1 MAADA
6 ASDDQRTT
14 VRATASRAAD
24 AAGAKRTR
32 TVAVRLTDAEEA
44 AWIAA
49 AAADGHRQLGAWVRE
64 RAVAG
69 YLGKVR
75 AKTGGGGLSAEAAAE
90 VAAMRQQMTKVGNN
104 LNQIA
109 KAINAGQVP
118 PQMAESLQKGWLEKW
133 GQELG
138 RMADRLD
145 ALDDQG

>member
-6 ASDDQRTT
+6 SSTEARASA
-14 VRATASRAAD
+14 RAGASQAAD
-24 AAGAKRTR
+24 AGPAKRIR
-32 TVAVRLTDAEEA
+32 TVAVRLSEAEEA

-49 AAADGHRQLGAWVRE
+49 ALADGYRQLGAWVRE

-75 AKTGGGGLSAEAAAE
+75 PRQSAVSSEAAQE
-90 VAAMRQQMTKVGNN
+90 IAALRQEMARWGNN

-109 KAINAGQVP
+109 RAINSGQVP
-118 PQMAESLQKGWLEKW
+118 ANIEQHLRQHWPQY
-133 GQELG
+133 GQTLA

-145 ALDDQG
+145 ALEG

>member
-6 ASDDQRTT
+6 ASDDRRTE
-14 VRATASRAAD
+14 VRATASPAA
-24 AAGAKRTR
+24 AAAPAKRTR

-44 AWIAA
+44 AWIDAA
-49 AAADGHRQLGAWVRE
+49 LADGHRQLGAWVRE

-75 AKTGGGGLSAEAAAE
+75 PKAGSGGMSPEAAAE

-118 PQMAESLQKGWLEKW
+118 PPMAEHLQKGWLEKW

-145 ALDDQG
+145 ALEG

>member
-6 ASDDQRTT
+6 ASDDGRTT

-24 AAGAKRTR
+24 AAPAKRTR

-44 AWIAA
+44 AWIDAA
-49 AAADGHRQLGAWVRE
+49 LADGHRQLGAWVRE

-75 AKTGGGGLSAEAAAE
+75 PPSGGGLSAEATAEIAAL
-90 VAAMRQQMTKVGNN
+90 RQEMTRWGNN

-109 KAINAGQVP
+109 KAINSGQAP
-118 PQMAESLQKGWLEKW
+118 SNLEAHLRENWPKYGQMLA
-133 GQELG
+133 

-145 ALDDQG
+145 ALDNRD

>member
-1 MAADA
+1 M
-6 ASDDQRTT
+6 
-14 VRATASRAAD
+14 
-24 AAGAKRTR
+24 KRTR

-49 AAADGHRQLGAWVRE
+49 ALVDGHRQLGAWVRE

-75 AKTGGGGLSAEAAAE
+75 PKAGGGGLSPEDAAE
-90 VAAMRQQMTKVGNN
+90 VAALRQEMTKWGNN
-104 LNQIA
+104 LNQVA
-109 KAINAGQVP
+109 KAINSGQVP
-118 PQMAESLQKGWLEKW
+118 PVMAEHLEKGWLNRC
-133 GQELG
+133 GQALA

>member
-1 MAADA
+1 M
-6 ASDDQRTT
+6 
-14 VRATASRAAD
+14 
-24 AAGAKRTR
+24 KRTR

-44 AWIAA
+44 VWIDAA
-49 AAADGHRQLGAWVRE
+49 LADGHRQLGAWVRE

-75 AKTGGGGLSAEAAAE
+75 PRAGGGGLSAEAAAE

-109 KAINAGQVP
+109 RAVNSGQVSP
-118 PQMAESLQKGWLEKW
+118 EMAAALDKGWLAKW

-145 ALDDQG
+145 ALEG

>member
-6 ASDDQRTT
+6 ASNDRRTE
-14 VRATASRAAD
+14 VRATASPAAD
-24 AAGAKRTR
+24 AAPAKRTR
-32 TVAVRLTDAEEA
+32 TVAVRVTDAEEA

-49 AAADGHRQLGAWVRE
+49 ALADGHRQLGAWVRE

-75 AKTGGGGLSAEAAAE
+75 PKTGSGLSAEAVAE
-90 VAAMRQQMTKVGNN
+90 VAEMRQQMTRVGNN

-118 PQMAESLQKGWLEKW
+118 PKMAESLEKGWLEKW

-145 ALDDQG
+145 ALED

>member
-6 ASDDQRTT
+6 ASNDRRTT
-14 VRATASRAAD
+14 VRATAD
-24 AAGAKRTR
+24 AGPAKRTR

-49 AAADGHRQLGAWVRE
+49 AAADGHRQIGAWVRE

-75 AKTGGGGLSAEAAAE
+75 PKAGGGGLSAEAAAE

-109 KAINAGQVP
+109 RAINSGQVP
-118 PQMAESLQKGWLEKW
+118 PQMAESLEKGWLERW

-145 ALDDQG
+145 ALEG

>member
-6 ASDDQRTT
+6 ASDDRRTE
-14 VRATASRAAD
+14 VRAAASRAAD
-24 AAGAKRTR
+24 AAPAKRTR
-32 TVAVRLTDAEEA
+32 TVAVRLTDGEEA
-44 AWIAA
+44 AWIDAA
-49 AAADGHRQLGAWVRE
+49 LADGHRQLGAWVRE

-75 AKTGGGGLSAEAAAE
+75 PKTGSGMSAEAAAE

-109 KAINAGQVP
+109 RAINAGQVP
-118 PQMAESLQKGWLEKW
+118 SQMAESLQKGWLERW

>member
-6 ASDDQRTT
+6 ASDDRRAEA
-14 VRATASRAAD
+14 RATASPTAGAA
-24 AAGAKRTR
+24 AAKRTC

-49 AAADGHRQLGAWVRE
+49 ALADGHRQLGAWVRE

-75 AKTGGGGLSAEAAAE
+75 PKAAAGGGLSAPAAAE
-90 VAAMRQQMTKVGNN
+90 VAALRQEMTRWGNN

-109 KAINAGQVP
+109 KAINAGQVS
-118 PQMAESLQKGWLEKW
+118 PQIQEHLKKDWPKY
-133 GQELG
+133 GQTLA

-145 ALDDQG
+145 SLDDQD

>member
-6 ASDDQRTT
+6 ASDDRRTE
-14 VRATASRAAD
+14 VRATASRAAG

-75 AKTGGGGLSAEAAAE
+75 PKTGGGLSAEAAAE
-90 VAAMRQQMTKVGNN
+90 VAALRQQMAKVGNN

-109 KAINAGQVP
+109 RAVNSGQVSP
-118 PQMAESLQKGWLEKW
+118 EISGALQKGWLEKW

-145 ALDDQG
+145 ALEG

>member
-6 ASDDQRTT
+6 ASDDRRTM
-14 VRATASRAAD
+14 VRAAASPAAE
-24 AAGAKRTR
+24 AAPAKRTR

-44 AWIAA
+44 AWIDAA
-49 AAADGHRQLGAWVRE
+49 LADGHRQLGAWVRE

-75 AKTGGGGLSAEAAAE
+75 PRQSAVSSEAAQE
-90 VAAMRQQMTKVGNN
+90 IAALRQEMARWGNN

-109 KAINAGQVP
+109 RAINAGQVP
-118 PQMAESLQKGWLEKW
+118 ANIEQHLRQHWPQY
-133 GQELG
+133 GQTLA

-145 ALDDQG
+145 ALEG

>member
-6 ASDDQRTT
+6 ASDARRTT
-14 VRATASRAAD
+14 VRATASPAAD
-24 AAGAKRTR
+24 AAPVKRTR

-44 AWIAA
+44 VWIEAA
-49 AAADGHRQLGAWVRE
+49 LADGHRQLGAWVRE

-75 AKTGGGGLSAEAAAE
+75 PKTGGGLSAEAAAE
-90 VAAMRQQMTKVGNN
+90 VAAMRQQMTRVGNN

-118 PQMAESLQKGWLEKW
+118 PPMAEHLQKGWLEKW

-145 ALDDQG
+145 ALEG

>member
-6 ASDDQRTT
+6 ASNDRRTE
-14 VRATASRAAD
+14 VRATASPAAD
-24 AAGAKRTR
+24 AAPAKRTR

-49 AAADGHRQLGAWVRE
+49 ALADGHRQLGAWVRE

-75 AKTGGGGLSAEAAAE
+75 PKTGSGLSAEAVAE
-90 VAAMRQQMTKVGNN
+90 VAEMRQQMTRVGNN

-118 PQMAESLQKGWLEKW
+118 PKMAESLEKGWLEKW

-145 ALDDQG
+145 ALED